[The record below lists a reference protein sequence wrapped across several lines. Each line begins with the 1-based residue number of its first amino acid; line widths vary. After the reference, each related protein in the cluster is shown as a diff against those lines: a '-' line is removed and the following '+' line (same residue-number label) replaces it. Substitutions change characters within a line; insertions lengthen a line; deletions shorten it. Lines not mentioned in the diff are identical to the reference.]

1 VNRVCEMCGRLIN
14 SPKICKLCLKAKLGE
29 NMRKAQAE
37 RTGRARLGFKK
48 YDARRKPDT
57 KRRADRREF
66 NRKRYAASIGILATN

>member
-1 VNRVCEMCGRLIN
+1 MNSICEICGRLTN
-14 SPKICKLCLKAKLGE
+14 SPKVCKRCLKVKLAA

-48 YDARRKPDT
+48 YDRRRKADT

-66 NRKRYAASIGILATN
+66 NRKRYAASIGI